1 MLRSIF
7 SIFKPGYKFKQIR
20 FKLVRLSVYLAT
32 LAATKKISLT
42 EDDLVR
48 ALRSHE
54 TIAIQALYDMY
65 SGALLGVIS
74 RIVQQSEIAEDLLQ
88 ETFVKI
94 WNSAESYDSSKGRLF
109 TWMINVAR
117 NIAID
122 KLRSKDFRNSHK
134 NQDIENNVDFI
145 DSQKKITFNADTLGL
160 RDMVTALKPEFND
173 VLNMVYFKGYT
184 HVEAAEELN
193 LPLGTVKT
201 RIRMAIMELRKHF
214 N

>member
-1 MLRSIF
+1 M
-7 SIFKPGYKFKQIR
+7 
-20 FKLVRLSVYLAT
+20 
-32 LAATKKISLT
+32 AATKKITLT
-42 EDDLVR
+42 EEELVR
-48 ALRSHE
+48 ALRAKE

-88 ETFVKI
+88 ETFIKI
-94 WNSAESYDSSKGRLF
+94 WNSADSYDSSKGRLF

-145 DSQKKITFNADTLGL
+145 DSQKKITFNADTLGI